1 MLASSQNR
9 PAVAPATNPVLRS
22 QPVNSAASSAA
33 LQQPPFGAPLVGGGG
48 SGVLPKARTGGPAG
62 SSAQPAK
69 LPPKSRVASLAI
81 TGGDTGPRPRH
92 G

>member
-1 MLASSQNR
+1 MQISDRSIEGMA
-9 PAVAPATNPVLRS
+9 LRS
-22 QPVNSAASSAA
+22 WRREALQPSAASAASSAA

-69 LPPKSRVASLAI
+69 LPPKSRVA
-81 TGGDTGPRPRH
+81 
-92 G
+92 